1 MRKLDYFKISV
12 GIQNFIK
19 EYITSANAEGVIL
32 GLSGGI
38 DSAVT
43 AAL

>member
-1 MRKLDYFKISV
+1 MTI
-12 GIQNFIK
+12 
-19 EYITSANAEGVIL
+19 

-43 AAL
+43 AALFVDILGPTTFCWSICPAATTRP